1 MRLGNLW
8 GSPLAI
14 VLCGVAL
21 ASVWTLGYG
30 ASTSSADASPR
41 RPAAIDETGVLKA
54 VRSAERMGPKLL
66 EPPPN
71 DQLGLDIAIEDRDGK
86 SMDAL
91 HRALA
96 RAQAGEGQARL
107 LFYGA
112 SHVAGDVFT
121 GYIRRELQT
130 RYGDAG
136 HGFVLPVH
144 PWRTYRHRD
153 INIESDGKR
162 WETQRIRVGDS
173 DVERLGLAGIAMV
186 SQRPG
191 SFGTVHTAQEG
202 EYGHTAGFF
211 ELYYEKHPRGGDM
224 DVFIDGRKA
233 RRISTRASKVST
245 GYATFRVPDA
255 SHRFEIRTLS
265 KRPVRV
271 YGLAVERD
279 QPGVIVDTLG
289 INGSRVRY
297 QLLWDEAVYQEH
309 LRRRKPDLVVLAYG
323 TNESGD
329 ESPIEDYEQNLRA
342 VLQRMRDTAPEAS
355 CLLIGPSDR
364 PMQVEE
370 RVFEHRSRTA
380 SLIAVQHRVALEQGC
395 GFFDLVAFQ
404 GGALSMVQWAANDP
418 AYASQ
423 DHIHYTRVGYQRL
436 GEVLLSALLEGMPAS
451 DESEPASGALAG
463 EEVADAG
470 AEEDS
475 PER

>member
-1 MRLGNLW
+1 VRLGKLW

-14 VLCGVAL
+14 VLVGVVV

-30 ASTSSADASPR
+30 ASTGFADASPKT
-41 RPAAIDETGVLKA
+41 PAAIDESGVLEA
-54 VRSAERMGPKLL
+54 VRSGQRMGPKLL
-66 EPPPN
+66 QPPPN
-71 DQLGLDIAIEDRDGK
+71 DALGLDIAIEDRDGK
-86 SMDAL
+86 SMVAL

-96 RAQAGEGQARL
+96 RAAAGEGQARL
-107 LFYGA
+107 AFYGA
-112 SHVAGDVFT
+112 SHVASDLFT

-136 HGFVLPVH
+136 HGFLVPVH

-173 DVERLGLAGIAMV
+173 EVERVGLAGIAMK

-191 SFGTVHTAQEG
+191 SFGAVYTAEQG
-202 EYGHTAGFF
+202 DYGRTAGLF
-211 ELYYEKHPRGGDM
+211 ELYYLKHPRGGDI
-224 DVFIDGRKA
+224 DVLIDGRKA
-233 RRISTRASKVST
+233 RRLSTRAAKIAP

-255 SHRFEIRTLS
+255 PHRFEIRTLS
-265 KRPVRV
+265 RRPVWV
-271 YGLAVERD
+271 FGLAVERD
-279 QPGVIVDTLG
+279 QPGVVVDTLG

-297 QLLWDEAVYQEH
+297 QLLWDDDVYQEH

-329 ESPIEDYEQNLRA
+329 ESPLVDYERNLRA
-342 VLQRMRDTAPEAS
+342 VVTRMRDAVPDAS

-370 RVFEHRSRTA
+370 RVFEDRSRTA
-380 SLIAVQHRVALEQGC
+380 RLIEVQHRVALEHGC

-404 GGALSMVQWAANDP
+404 GGALSMLQWAASDP

-436 GEVLLSALLEGMPAS
+436 GEVLLSALLEGMP
-451 DESEPASGALAG
+451 ESGELEPASASV
-463 EEVADAG
+463 EVDDAG
-470 AEEDS
+470 TAPEES
-475 PER
+475 ER

>member
-1 MRLGNLW
+1 
-8 GSPLAI
+8 LAI
-14 VLCGVAL
+14 VLLGGLV

-30 ASTSSADASPR
+30 ASSSSADASPR
-41 RPAAIDETGVLKA
+41 TPAAIDESDVLEA
-54 VRSAERMGPKLL
+54 VRSGQRMGPKLL
-66 EPPPN
+66 QPPPN
-71 DQLGLDIAIEDRDGK
+71 DELGLDIAIEDRDGK

-96 RAQAGEGQARL
+96 RAAAGQGQARL

-112 SHVAGDVFT
+112 SHVASDLFT

-136 HGFVLPVH
+136 HGFLVPVH

-153 INIESDGKR
+153 INIESDGER

-173 DVERLGLAGIAMV
+173 GVERVGLAGIAMT

-191 SFGTVHTAQEG
+191 SFGAVYTAQEG
-202 EYGHTAGFF
+202 EYGRTASFF
-211 ELYYEKHPRGGDM
+211 ELYYEQHPRGGDL
-224 DVFIDGRKA
+224 DVLIDGRKA
-233 RRISTRASKVST
+233 RRISTRAAKTST

-255 SHRFEIRTLS
+255 PHRFEIRTLS
-265 KRPVRV
+265 KRPVWV

-297 QLLWDEAVYQEH
+297 QLLWDEEVHQEH
-309 LRRRKPDLVVLAYG
+309 LRRRNPDLVVLAYG

-329 ESPIEDYEQNLRA
+329 ESPLEDYESNLRA
-342 VLQRMRDTAPEAS
+342 VLQRIRDTVPEAS

-370 RVFEHRSRTA
+370 RVFEDRTRTA
-380 SLIAVQHRVALEQGC
+380 SVIEVQHRIALEQGC

-423 DHIHYTRVGYQRL
+423 DHIHYTRIGYQRL
-436 GEVLLSALLEGMPAS
+436 GEVLLSALLDGMP
-451 DESEPASGALAG
+451 ESADTEAEPASAAVAAEGA
-463 EEVADAG
+463 ADAG
-470 AEEDS
+470 AEEVL

>member
-1 MRLGNLW
+1 MRLGKLW

-14 VLCGVAL
+14 VSFGVL
-21 ASVWTLGYG
+21 LGGVWTLGYG
-30 ASTSSADASPR
+30 ASTSSADTSPR
-41 RPAAIDETGVLKA
+41 TPAAIDESAVLDV
-54 VRSAERMGPKLL
+54 VRPEQRMGPKLL
-66 EPPPN
+66 QPPPN
-71 DQLGLDIAIEDRDGK
+71 DELGLDIAIEDRDGK

-91 HRALA
+91 HRALR
-96 RAQAGEGQARL
+96 RAEAGEGQARL

-112 SHVAGDVFT
+112 SHVASDLFT
-121 GYIRRELQT
+121 GYIRRELQAKF
-130 RYGDAG
+130 GDAG
-136 HGFVLPVH
+136 HGFLLPVH

-153 INIESDGKR
+153 INIESDGKN
-162 WETQRIRVGDS
+162 WETQRIRVGDAE
-173 DVERLGLAGIAMV
+173 VERVGLAGIAMM
-186 SQRPG
+186 SRRQG
-191 SFGTVHTAQEG
+191 SFGAVYTAQETEHG
-202 EYGHTAGFF
+202 RTAGFF
-211 ELYYEKHPRGGDM
+211 ELYYKKHPRGGEM

-233 RRISTRASKVST
+233 RRISTRAAKVSN
-245 GYATFRVPDA
+245 GYAAFRVPDA

-265 KRPVRV
+265 KRPVWV

-279 QPGVIVDTLG
+279 QPGVVVDTLG

-297 QLLWDEAVYQEH
+297 QLLWDDEVYQEH
-309 LRRRKPDLVVLAYG
+309 LRRRKPDLVALAYG

-329 ESPIEDYEQNLRA
+329 ESPLEDYERNLRA
-342 VLQRMRDTAPEAS
+342 VLQRIRDTVPEAS

-370 RVFEHRSRTA
+370 RVFEDRTRTA
-380 SLIAVQHRVALEQGC
+380 QLIEVQHRVALEQGC

-451 DESEPASGALAG
+451 TGAEPESAPPANEGSG
-463 EEVADAG
+463 DAG
-470 AEEDS
+470 AEEVS
-475 PER
+475 AER